1 MYNKNF
7 AGRNGYIWWTG
18 VVEDRKDPMKTGRVR
33 VRIIGWHPEG
43 LTELPTEQLPWAIV
57 LLPTSGAKAF
67 SGPKEGDWVHGHFL
81 DGESGQQPVV
91 VGVYPGMV
99 SQKTKTPTTT
109 TQKQLDEAKAELET
123 LTYSDPYGTGDGASI
138 VNAKENAA
146 AIEAQKTKI
155 AALEKEIA
163 TQKANASKRP
173 PTGFVDTRTQAQ
185 VNAAPIPPA
194 YSKEGEL
201 GKPNTP
207 RLSQGVVTGTGVED
221 SNKKVEHVCDFISE
235 MQKNINLKKYTK
247 AIANKIREAI
257 RAIMRALG
265 ISDATGQY
273 SWLIDKLKSFAREA
287 KRIQKE
293 IIQPII
299 DFEKYVL
306 AYITK
311 LRAIIAWILSLPARL
326 LAILQDCLQRL
337 LKLIAN
343 IFSDIGQGFSDGL
356 SDSSFQEVID
366 AAKEA
371 ANAAVDTVK
380 AASTAAA
387 GVAIIATSATA
398 GLLIPANAAELE
410 QANATIAAYEKT
422 VPTTAE
428 STPASQDINKKDVV

>member
-1 MYNKNF
+1 
-7 AGRNGYIWWTG
+7 
-18 VVEDRKDPMKTGRVR
+18 MKTGRVR
-33 VRIIGWHPEG
+33 VRIIGWHPES
-43 LTELPTEQLPWAIV
+43 LTELPTAQLPWALV

-99 SQKTKTPTTT
+99 SQKAKTPTTT
-109 TQKQLDEAKAELET
+109 TQSQLDEAKAELEV
-123 LTYSDPYGTGDGASI
+123 LTKSVPSLGTGEAEIIANS
-138 VNAKENAA
+138 AA
-146 AIEAQKTKI
+146 YYDAIDAQKAKI
-155 AALEKEIA
+155 AALEKELA
-163 TQKANASKRP
+163 TQKTTATKKP
-173 PTGFVDTRTQAQ
+173 PTGFVDTRTQTQ

-207 RLSQGVVTGTGVED
+207 RLSQGVITGTGVED

-257 RAIMRALG
+257 RAIMRLLG
-265 ISDATGQY
+265 FSDATGQY

-311 LRAIIAWILSLPARL
+311 LRAMIAYILSLPARL
-326 LAILQDCLQRL
+326 LALLQDCLQKF

-343 IFSDIGQGFSDGL
+343 IFSDIGAGFSEGL

-371 ANAAVDTVK
+371 AGAAVDTVK

-410 QANATIAAYEKT
+410 QANATIAAFEKT
-422 VPTTAE
+422 VPTTADATPAPQE
-428 STPASQDINKKDVV
+428 QNKSTP

>member
-1 MYNKNF
+1 MYNRNF

-18 VVEDRKDPMKTGRVR
+18 VVEDRKDPLKSGRIR
-33 VRIIGWHPEG
+33 VRIIGWHPES

-57 LLPTSGAKAF
+57 LLPTSGAKSF

-99 SQKTKTPTTT
+99 SQKTKTANTPV
-109 TQKQLDEAKAELET
+109 AEL
-123 LTYSDPYGTGDGASI
+123 
-138 VNAKENAA
+138 N
-146 AIEAQKTKI
+146 TKP
-155 AALEKEIA
+155 A
-163 TQKANASKRP
+163 
-173 PTGFVDTRTQAQ
+173 TGFVDTRTAAQ
-185 VNAAPIPPA
+185 VVAAPKPPK
-194 YSKEGEL
+194 YSLEGEL

-221 SNKKVEHVCDFISE
+221 SNKKIEHVCDFISE

-265 ISDATGQY
+265 VSDATGQY

-311 LRAIIAWILSLPARL
+311 LRAIITWILSLPARL

-343 IFSDIGQGFSDGL
+343 IFSDIGAGFSEGL
-356 SDSSFQEVID
+356 SDNSFQEVISAAKD
-366 AAKEA
+366 AAG
-371 ANAAVDTVK
+371 AAVDTVK
-380 AASTAAA
+380 AASTAVSGA
-387 GVAIIATSATA
+387 AIITISATA
-398 GLLIPANAAELE
+398 GLLIPTNAAELD

-422 VPTTAE
+422 IPSKADATPAPPE
-428 STPASQDINKKDVV
+428 QNKSTP

>member
-18 VVEDRKDPMKTGRVR
+18 VVEDRKDPLKTGRVR
-33 VRIIGWHPEG
+33 VRIIGWHPES
-43 LTELPTEQLPWAIV
+43 LTELPTAQLPWAIV

-81 DGESGQQPVV
+81 DGESAQQPVV

-99 SQKTKTPTTT
+99 SQKTKTAISPAAD
-109 TQKQLDEAKAELET
+109 L
-123 LTYSDPYGTGDGASI
+123 
-138 VNAKENAA
+138 NAKPA
-146 AIEAQKTKI
+146 
-155 AALEKEIA
+155 
-163 TQKANASKRP
+163 
-173 PTGFVDTRTQAQ
+173 TGFVDTRTATQ
-185 VNAAPIPPA
+185 VIAGPKPPS
-194 YSKEGEL
+194 YSLEGEL

-221 SNKKVEHVCDFISE
+221 SNKKIEHVCDFISE

-247 AIANKIREAI
+247 AIANQIRQAI
-257 RAIMRALG
+257 RAVMRALG
-265 ISDATGQY
+265 LSDATGQY
-273 SWLIDKLKSFAREA
+273 SWLIDKLKTFAREA

-293 IIQPII
+293 VIQPII
-299 DFEKYVL
+299 DFERYVL
-306 AYITK
+306 AYIAK
-311 LRAIIAWILSLPARL
+311 LREMIAYILSLPNRL

-343 IFSDIGQGFSDGL
+343 IFSDIGQGISDEL
-356 SDSSFQEVID
+356 SSSSFQEVID

-371 ANAAVDTVK
+371 AGAAADTVK

-410 QANATIAAYEKT
+410 QANATISAYEKT
-422 VPTTAE
+422 VPSTADA
-428 STPASQDINKKDVV
+428 TPAPQEQNKNTP

>member
-18 VVEDRKDPMKTGRVR
+18 VVEDRNDPLKAGRIR
-33 VRIIGWHPEG
+33 VRIIGWHPES
-43 LTELPTEQLPWAIV
+43 LTELPTAQLPWAIV
-57 LLPTSGAKAF
+57 LLPTSGAKGF

-99 SQKTKTPTTT
+99 SQKPKIPTAT
-109 TQKQLDEAKAELET
+109 TQSQLDQAKAELEA
-123 LTYSDPYGTGDGASI
+123 LTSSVPVGTGESEIIANDS
-138 VNAKENAA
+138 VYAA
-146 AIEAQKTKI
+146 AVSEQTAKI
-155 AALEKEIA
+155 AVLEKEIA
-163 TQKANASKRP
+163 TQKTNATKKP
-173 PTGFVDTRTQAQ
+173 PTGFVDTRTQTQ

-194 YSKEGEL
+194 YSLEGEL

-221 SNKKVEHVCDFISE
+221 SNKKIEHVCDFVSE
-235 MQKNINLKKYTK
+235 MQKNINLKKYIK
-247 AIANKIREAI
+247 AVANKIREAI

-299 DFEKYVL
+299 DFERYVL

-311 LRAIIAWILSLPARL
+311 LREMIAYILSLPARL
-326 LAILQDCLQRL
+326 LAVLQDCLQRL

-343 IFSDIGQGFSDGL
+343 IFSDIGQGL
-356 SDSSFQEVID
+356 SDELSSSSFQEVID

-371 ANAAVDTVK
+371 AGAAADTVRL
-380 AASTAAA
+380 ASTAAA

-410 QANATIAAYEKT
+410 QANATIAAFEKT
-422 VPTTAE
+422 VPTTADATPAAE
-428 STPASQDINKKDVV
+428 QQNRSTP

>member
-18 VVEDRKDPMKTGRVR
+18 VVEDRKDPLKTGRVR
-33 VRIIGWHPEG
+33 VRIIGWHPES
-43 LTELPTEQLPWAIV
+43 LTELPTAQLPWALV
-57 LLPTSGAKAF
+57 LLPTSGAKGF

-81 DGESGQQPVV
+81 DGESAQQPVV

-99 SQKTKTPTTT
+99 SQKTKTANSPTT
-109 TQKQLDEAKAELET
+109 EL
-123 LTYSDPYGTGDGASI
+123 
-138 VNAKENAA
+138 N
-146 AIEAQKTKI
+146 TKP
-155 AALEKEIA
+155 A
-163 TQKANASKRP
+163 
-173 PTGFVDTRTQAQ
+173 TGFVDTRTAAQ
-185 VNAAPIPPA
+185 VVAGPKPPT
-194 YSKEGEL
+194 YSLEGEL

-221 SNKKVEHVCDFISE
+221 SNKKIEHVCDFISE

-247 AIANKIREAI
+247 AIANQIREAI
-257 RAIMRALG
+257 RAVMRALG
-265 ISDATGQY
+265 VSDATGQY
-273 SWLIDKLKSFAREA
+273 SWLIDKLKTFAREA

-299 DFEKYVL
+299 DFERYVL
-306 AYITK
+306 AYIAK
-311 LRAIIAWILSLPARL
+311 LREMIAYILSLPARL

-356 SDSSFQEVID
+356 SSSSFQEVID

-371 ANAAVDTVK
+371 AGAAADTVK

-410 QANATIAAYEKT
+410 QANATISAYEKT
-422 VPTTAE
+422 VPSAADA
-428 STPASQDINKKDVV
+428 TPASEQQNKSAP

>member
-18 VVEDRKDPMKTGRVR
+18 VVEDRNDPMKTGRVR
-33 VRIIGWHPEG
+33 VRIIGWHPES
-43 LTELPTEQLPWAIV
+43 LTELPTAQLPWALV

-99 SQKTKTPTTT
+99 SQKTKTPTAT
-109 TQKQLDEAKAELET
+109 TQSQLDEAKAELEA
-123 LTYSDPYGTGDGASI
+123 LTFSDPLGTGEAEIIANSSA
-138 VNAKENAA
+138 NSA
-146 AIEAQKTKI
+146 AIAAQQAKI
-155 AALEKEIA
+155 AALEKELA
-163 TQKANASKRP
+163 TQKTTATKRP
-173 PTGFVDTRTQAQ
+173 PTGFVDTRTQTQ

-247 AIANKIREAI
+247 AIANQIREAI

-265 ISDATGQY
+265 VSDATGQY

-306 AYITK
+306 AYIAK
-311 LRAIIAWILSLPARL
+311 LRAMIAYILSLPARL
-326 LAILQDCLQRL
+326 LAMLQDCLQKF

-343 IFSDIGQGFSDGL
+343 IFSDIGAGFSDGL

-371 ANAAVDTVK
+371 AGAAVDTVK

-387 GVAIIATSATA
+387 GVAIITTSATA

-410 QANATIAAYEKT
+410 QANATIAAFEKT
-422 VPTTAE
+422 VPTTADA
-428 STPASQDINKKDVV
+428 TPAPQEQNKNTP

>member
-33 VRIIGWHPEG
+33 VRIIGWHPES
-43 LTELPTEQLPWAIV
+43 LTELPTAQLPWALV
-57 LLPTSGAKAF
+57 LLPTSGAKGF

-99 SQKTKTPTTT
+99 SQKPKTPTAT
-109 TQKQLDEAKAELET
+109 TQSQLDEAKAELEA
-123 LTYSDPYGTGDGASI
+123 LTFSDPLGTGEAEIIANSSA
-138 VNAKENAA
+138 NSA
-146 AIEAQKTKI
+146 AIDAQKAKI
-155 AALEKEIA
+155 AALEKELA
-163 TQKANASKRP
+163 TQKTTATKRP
-173 PTGFVDTRTQAQ
+173 PTGFVDTRTQTQ

-265 ISDATGQY
+265 ITDATGQY

-311 LRAIIAWILSLPARL
+311 LRAMITWILSLPARL

-337 LKLIAN
+337 LKLVAN

-356 SDSSFQEVID
+356 TDKDFQEVIT

-380 AASTAAA
+380 LATTAAA

-410 QANATIAAYEKT
+410 QANATISAYEKT
-422 VPTTAE
+422 VPTAADA
-428 STPASQDINKKDVV
+428 TPAPQEQNKNTP

>member
-18 VVEDRKDPMKTGRVR
+18 VVEDRKDPLKAGRVR
-33 VRIIGWHPEG
+33 VRIIGWHPES
-43 LTELPTEQLPWAIV
+43 LTELPTAQLPWAIV
-57 LLPTSGAKAF
+57 LLPTNGAKGF

-99 SQKTKTPTTT
+99 SQKPKTPTAT
-109 TQKQLDEAKAELET
+109 TQSQLDAAKAELEA
-123 LTYSDPYGTGDGASI
+123 LTSSVPVGTGEAEIIANDS
-138 VNAKENAA
+138 VYAA
-146 AIEAQKTKI
+146 AVSEQTAKI
-155 AALEKEIA
+155 AALEKELA
-163 TQKANASKRP
+163 TQKTTATKKP
-173 PTGFVDTRTQAQ
+173 PTGFVDTRTQTQ

-221 SNKKVEHVCDFISE
+221 SNKKIEHVCDFVSE
-235 MQKNINLKKYTK
+235 MQKNINLKKYIK
-247 AIANKIREAI
+247 AVADKIREAI

-311 LRAIIAWILSLPARL
+311 LREMIAYILSLPARL

-343 IFSDIGQGFSDGL
+343 IFSDIGQGFSDEL
-356 SDSSFQEVID
+356 SSSSFQEVID

-371 ANAAVDTVK
+371 AGAAADTVR

-398 GLLIPANAAELE
+398 GLLIPANAAEIE
-410 QANATIAAYEKT
+410 QANATIAAFEKT
-422 VPTTAE
+422 VPTTADA
-428 STPASQDINKKDVV
+428 TPAPQEQNKNVP